1 MLDFQGFSVKEQ
13 LRRICLYTNDK
24 DLRQFMVGPPSPLVV
39 VSSGFQLA
47 SDGDGF
53 FQVEE
58 LLERGFLPD
67 EEKQSMAFIREM
79 EKLGSLPASRNT
91 SSSSNR

>member
-39 VSSGFQLA
+39 VSS
-47 SDGDGF
+47 
-53 FQVEE
+53 
-58 LLERGFLPD
+58 
-67 EEKQSMAFIREM
+67 
-79 EKLGSLPASRNT
+79 
-91 SSSSNR
+91 